1 MGLALVSHT
10 YAEDRGSKDP
20 VHKPIYDLTP
30 PLDLSRSKNFIAGQ
44 PFGAFKTMREQAP
57 VMWHPLEK
65 ANMEGFWALTR
76 YADVRAANLNTQVF
90 SSQAGGIMMA
100 YPPKGDPRNHPKLHS
115 ASLDTMIC
123 LDAPHHMQL
132 RREHMAYF
140 KPDYIRELKVKVDAK
155 VTELLDGLEA
165 AGPRADLVE
174 HFSSQLPLFTL
185 CEMLGVPE
193 ADRPKIREWMDM
205 LELAQYMLEDGDLS
219 TVDPAQIMQFLTEV
233 QAIFDYGQHIL
244 KERRKNPREDL
255 LSAIANVEI
264 DGAVLPDEYLDGSWL
279 LIVIAGN
286 DTTRNSTSGLMKLLT
301 QFPDQK
307 AKVIAKPELIPNM
320 VHEGVRIVSPV
331 MYMRRTAVQ
340 DTEIAGQKIAAGEKV
355 LLYYGAANR
364 DPDVFV
370 NPDIFDVERSNAK
383 DHIAFGTGPHVCLG
397 QRVANMQIEAAYKQI
412 LTRFSNIEWTGEEEI
427 LPNGF
432 THSIGKLMVNL
443 GTS

>member
-1 MGLALVSHT
+1 MGLALVSQT
-10 YAEDRGSKDP
+10 YNEYRGSLDP
-20 VHKPIYDLTP
+20 AHKPIYELAP

-44 PFGAFKTMREQAP
+44 PFEAFKTMREQAP

-65 ANMEGFWALTR
+65 AKMEGFWALTS
-76 YADVRAANLNTQVF
+76 YADVRAANLNNKVF

-155 VTELLDGLEA
+155 VTALLDGLQA
-165 AGPRADLVE
+165 AGPKADLVE
-174 HFSSQLPLFTL
+174 HFSSKLPLFTL

-219 TVDPAQIMQFLTEV
+219 NVDPAQIMQFLTEV
-233 QAIFDYGQHIL
+233 QAMFDYGQDIL
-244 KERRKNPREDL
+244 KERRKNPRQDL

-286 DTTRNSTSGLMKLLT
+286 DTTRNSTSGLMKILT
-301 QFPDQK
+301 QFPEQK
-307 AKVIAKPELIPNM
+307 AKVIANPDLIPNM
-320 VHEGVRIVSPV
+320 VHEGVRMVSPC
-331 MYMRRTAVQ
+331 
-340 DTEIAGQKIAAGEKV
+340 
-355 LLYYGAANR
+355 LLYTSPSPR
-364 DPDVFV
+364 DKRQSRMP
-370 NPDIFDVERSNAK
+370 SSA
-383 DHIAFGTGPHVCLG
+383 
-397 QRVANMQIEAAYKQI
+397 
-412 LTRFSNIEWTGEEEI
+412 
-427 LPNGF
+427 
-432 THSIGKLMVNL
+432 
-443 GTS
+443 

>member
-1 MGLALVSHT
+1 MGLALVSQT
-10 YAEDRGSKDP
+10 YREDRGSLDP
-20 VHKPIYDLTP
+20 VHKPIYDLAP
-30 PLDLSRSKNFIAGQ
+30 PLDLSRAKNFIAGQ
-44 PFGAFKTMREQAP
+44 PFSAFKTMREQAP

-65 ANMEGFWALTR
+65 AKMEGFWALTR
-76 YADVRAANLNTQVF
+76 YEDVRAANLNTTVF

-140 KPDYIRELKVKVDAK
+140 KPDYIRELKVKVEAK
-155 VTELLDGLEA
+155 VTELLDGLQA

-174 HFSSQLPLFTL
+174 HFSSQLPLYTL

-219 TVDPAQIMQFLTEV
+219 KVDPAQIMHFLTEV
-233 QAIFDYGQHIL
+233 QAMFDYGQYIL
-244 KERRKNPREDL
+244 KERRKNPQNDL

-264 DGAVLPDEYLDGSWL
+264 DGAVLPDEFLDGSWL

-301 QFPDQK
+301 QFPKQK
-307 AKVIAKPELIPNM
+307 AKVIANPDLIPNM
-320 VHEGVRIVSPV
+320 VHEGVRMVSPV
-331 MYMRRTAVQ
+331 MYMRRTAVT
-340 DTEIAGQKIAAGEKV
+340 DTEISGQQIAAGEKV
-355 LLYYGAANR
+355 IMYYGAANR
-364 DPDVFV
+364 DPAIFE
-370 NPDIFDVERSNAK
+370 NPDIFDVTRANAK

-397 QRVANMQIEAAYKQI
+397 QRVANMQIEAAYRQI
-412 LTRFSNIEWTGEEEI
+412 LQRFPNIAWTGEEEI

-432 THSIGKLMVNL
+432 THSIGTLMVDL
-443 GTS
+443 G

>member
-1 MGLALVSHT
+1 MGLALVSQT
-10 YAEDRGSKDP
+10 YREDRGSLDP
-20 VHKPIYDLTP
+20 VHTPIYDLTP
-30 PLDLSRSKNFIAGQ
+30 PLDLSRSKNFTAGQ
-44 PFGAFKTMREQAP
+44 PFDAFKTMREQAP
-57 VMWHPLEK
+57 IMWHPLEK
-65 ANMEGFWALTR
+65 AKMEGFWALTR
-76 YADVRAANLNTQVF
+76 YEDVRAANLNTTVF

-155 VTELLDGLEA
+155 VTALLDGLQA
-165 AGPRADLVE
+165 VGPKLDLVE
-174 HFSSQLPLFTL
+174 HFSSQLPLYTL

-193 ADRPKIREWMDM
+193 ADRPKIRAWMDM

-219 TVDPAQIMQFLTEV
+219 KVDPAQIMHFLTEV
-233 QAIFDYGQHIL
+233 QAMFDYGQYIL
-244 KERRKNPREDL
+244 KERRKNPQNDL

-264 DGAVLPDEYLDGSWL
+264 DGAVLPDEFLDGSWL

-301 QFPDQK
+301 QFPKQK
-307 AKVIAKPELIPNM
+307 AKVIANPDLIPNM
-320 VHEGVRIVSPV
+320 VHEGVRMVSPV
-331 MYMRRTAVQ
+331 MYMRRTAVT
-340 DTEIAGQKIAAGEKV
+340 DTEISGQQIAAGEKV
-355 LLYYGAANR
+355 IMYYGAANR
-364 DPDVFV
+364 DPAIFE
-370 NPDIFDVERSNAK
+370 NPDIFDVTRANAK

-397 QRVANMQIEAAYKQI
+397 QRVANMQIEAAYRQI
-412 LTRFSNIEWTGEEEI
+412 LQRFPNIAWTGEEEI

-432 THSIGKLMVNL
+432 THSIGTLMVDL
-443 GTS
+443 G

>member
-1 MGLALVSHT
+1 MGLALVSQT
-10 YAEDRGSKDP
+10 YNEDRGSLDP
-20 VHKPIYDLTP
+20 VHKPIYDLAP
-30 PLDLSRSKNFIAGQ
+30 PLDLSRSKNFIVGQ
-44 PFGAFKTMREQAP
+44 PFEAFKTMREQAP
-57 VMWHPLEK
+57 VMWHPMENAGL
-65 ANMEGFWALTR
+65 EGFWALTN
-76 YADVRAANLNTQVF
+76 YEDVRAANLNTKVF

-100 YPPKGDPRNHPKLHS
+100 YPPKGDPRNHPMLHR

-155 VTELLDGLEA
+155 VTALLDGLQA
-165 AGPRADLVE
+165 AGPTADLVE
-174 HFSSQLPLFTL
+174 HFSSQLPLYTL

-219 TVDPAQIMQFLTEV
+219 TVDPAQVMQFMTEV
-233 QAIFDYGQHIL
+233 QAMFDYGQNIL
-244 KERRKNPREDL
+244 KERRKNPQEDL

-279 LIVIAGN
+279 LIIIAGN

-301 QFPDQK
+301 QFPEQK
-307 AKVIAKPELIPNM
+307 AKVIANPDLIPNM
-320 VHEGVRIVSPV
+320 VHEGVRMVSPV
-331 MYMRRTAVQ
+331 MYMRRTAVT
-340 DTEIAGQKIAAGEKV
+340 DTEISGQKIAEGEKV
-355 LLYYGAANR
+355 IMYYGAANR
-364 DPDVFV
+364 DPAKFE
-370 NPDIFDVERSNAK
+370 NPDIFDVERANAK

-397 QRVANMQIEAAYKQI
+397 QRVANMQLEAAYRQI
-412 LTRFSNIEWTGEEEI
+412 LGRFPNMTWTGEEEI

-443 GTS
+443 GT

>member
-1 MGLALVSHT
+1 MGLTLVSQT
-10 YAEDRGSKDP
+10 YNEDRGSLEP
-20 VHKPIYDLTP
+20 AHKPIYNLTP

-44 PFGAFKTMREQAP
+44 PFSAFKTMREQAP
-57 VMWHPLEK
+57 IMWHPMEK
-65 ANMEGFWALTR
+65 ANMEGFWTLTR
-76 YADVRAANLNTQVF
+76 YSDVRAANLNTQVF

-140 KPDYIRELKVKVDAK
+140 KPDYIRQLKIKVDSK
-155 VTELLDGLEA
+155 VTELLDGLQA
-165 AGPRADLVE
+165 AGPQADLVE
-174 HFSSQLPLFTL
+174 HVSSQLPLFTL

-219 TVDPAQIMQFLTEV
+219 SVDPAQVMQFLTEV
-233 QAIFDYGQHIL
+233 QAMFDYGQDIL

-279 LIVIAGN
+279 LIIIAGN

-301 QFPDQK
+301 QFPEQK
-307 AKVIAKPELIPNM
+307 AKVIANPDLIPNM
-320 VHEGVRIVSPV
+320 VHEGVRMVSPV
-331 MYMRRTAVQ
+331 MYMRRTATR
-340 DTEIAGQKIAAGEKV
+340 DTEISGQKIAKGEKV
-355 LLYYGAANR
+355 IMYYGAANR
-364 DPDVFV
+364 DPDIFE
-370 NPDIFDVERSNAK
+370 NPDVFDVERANAK

-397 QRVANMQIEAAYKQI
+397 QRVANMQIEAAYRQI
-412 LTRFSNIEWTGEEEI
+412 LTRFPNITWTGEEDI

-432 THSIGKLMVNL
+432 THSIGKLRVDL
-443 GTS
+443 GG

>member
-1 MGLALVSHT
+1 MGLALVSQT
-10 YAEDRGSKDP
+10 YREDRGSLDP
-20 VHKPIYDLTP
+20 VHTPIYDLTP
-30 PLDLSRSKNFIAGQ
+30 PLDLSRSKNFTAGQ
-44 PFGAFKTMREQAP
+44 PFDAFKTMREQAP
-57 VMWHPLEK
+57 IMWHPLEK
-65 ANMEGFWALTR
+65 AKMEGFWALTR
-76 YADVRAANLNTQVF
+76 YEDVRAANLNTTVF

-155 VTELLDGLEA
+155 VTALLDGLQA
-165 AGPRADLVE
+165 VGPKLDLVE
-174 HFSSQLPLFTL
+174 HFSSQLPLYTL

-193 ADRPKIREWMDM
+193 ADRPKIRAWMDM

-219 TVDPAQIMQFLTEV
+219 KVDPAQIMHFLSEI
-233 QAIFDYGQHIL
+233 QAMFDYGQYIL
-244 KERRKNPREDL
+244 KARRKEPQNDL

-264 DGAVLPDEYLDGSWL
+264 DGAVLPDEFLDGSWL

-301 QFPDQK
+301 QFPEQK
-307 AKVIAKPELIPNM
+307 AKVIANPDLIPNM
-320 VHEGVRIVSPV
+320 VHEGVRMVSPV
-331 MYMRRTAVQ
+331 MYMRRTATV
-340 DTEIAGQKIAAGEKV
+340 DTEISGQKIAKGEKV
-355 LLYYGAANR
+355 LMYYGAANR
-364 DPDVFV
+364 DPSIFK
-370 NPDIFDVERSNAK
+370 NPDIFDVERPNAK

-397 QRVANMQIEAAYKQI
+397 QRVANMQIESAYRQI
-412 LTRFSNIEWTGEEEI
+412 LTRFPNISWTEEEEI

-432 THSIGKLMVNL
+432 THSIGRLMVDL
-443 GTS
+443 RL